1 MRTLGAFWRLPAATR
16 ALVIEAALLL
26 VLARLLVAHVPMR
39 RWSSRLGMEAAPAP
53 RPGTPS
59 ARPDQEGRAGPP
71 EPAAGQAVSREVGR
85 IVRKVA
91 RRLPFR
97 TVCLPQA
104 IAVQWMLRRRGI
116 RSRLIF
122 GVRRGTTPAAALQY
136 HAWVNV
142 GGDTVIGGG
151 EVRTYSPFP
160 PIRRA
165 GASARG
171 SGS

>member
-39 RWSSRLGMEAAPAP
+39 RWRNRPGMEAPPAP

-59 ARPDQEGRAGPP
+59 PRPDQEGRTGLP

-97 TVCLPQA
+97 TLCLPQA
-104 IAVQWMLRRRGI
+104 IAAQWMLRRRGI

-136 HAWVNV
+136 HAWLSVD
-142 GGDTVIGGG
+142 GEAVIGGAA
-151 EVRTYSPFP
+151 VRTYSPFP
-160 PIRRA
+160 PIDGA